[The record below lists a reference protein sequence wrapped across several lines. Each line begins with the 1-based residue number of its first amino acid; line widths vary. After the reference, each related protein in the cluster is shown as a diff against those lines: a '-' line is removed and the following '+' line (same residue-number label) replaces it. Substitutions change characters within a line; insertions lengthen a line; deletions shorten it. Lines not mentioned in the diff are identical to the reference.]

1 MWVMNFKNIIYIILL
16 PLLLVGQNKIEQKYS
31 KNEAAI
37 NRLQNEIND
46 LKQKLSGMYK
56 KESDVAKQIAALDHE
71 IALIARSKGLLEQQ
85 NKLIGIKIETTNQ
98 QLKNTERRLN
108 SLKRL
113 YADRLVYMYKYG
125 RIKNLELILT
135 SSSLNQAFMRYNYL
149 KVIAEQDER
158 TIRSIERKKRQVEI
172 LRQKLLAEKKLK
184 DETLRE
190 KRQQEKKYR
199 QSKNAKNKLIKKIK
213 WTESL
218 YKRQITQ
225 KESEQQK
232 IKEMLL
238 GFERKRQR
246 NERLE
251 VNDTPVNFNFSDFR
265 KAKGKLPWPVRG
277 KIVTKYGKYRDPKL
291 KTYVKNTGIEIKSA
305 LGTPVKS
312 VFSGVVRMI
321 TYMPVYGNTIIVDH
335 GKGYYTLYSH
345 LDEIYVHKNDAV
357 GTGQIIAT
365 VGDSGSLKG
374 SKLNF
379 EIYGN
384 QKTFNP
390 LKWLR

>member
-1 MWVMNFKNIIYIILL
+1 LF
-16 PLLLVGQNKIEQKYS
+16 GQNKIEQKYS
-31 KNEAAI
+31 RNEITI
-37 NRLQNEIND
+37 NRLEKEIND

-56 KESDVAKQIAALDHE
+56 KESDIAKQVASLDHE

-85 NKLIGIKIETTNQ
+85 NKLLSVKIETINQ
-98 QLKNTERRLN
+98 ELSYTKRRLKNLEQ
-108 SLKRL
+108 L
-113 YADRLVYMYKYG
+113 YAERLVYMYKYG

-135 SSSLNQAFMRYNYL
+135 SSSLNQAFVRYNYL
-149 KVIAEQDER
+149 KIIAEQDER
-158 TIRSIERKKRQVEI
+158 TIRSIKRKKRRVEI
-172 LRQKLLAEKKLK
+172 LHKKLLAEKKLQ
-184 DETLRE
+184 EENLRD
-190 KRQQEKKYR
+190 KRVKEKKYR
-199 QSKNAKNKLIKKIK
+199 QSKTQKNKLIKKIK

-218 YKRQITQ
+218 YQRQISQ
-225 KESEQQK
+225 KKRERQK

-238 GFERKRQR
+238 GFDRKRQR
-246 NERLE
+246 NKRLA
-251 VNDTPVNFNFSDFR
+251 VNDAPVNFNFSDFR

-277 KIVTKYGKYRDPKL
+277 KVVTKYGKYRDPKF
-291 KTYVKNTGIEIKSA
+291 KTYVKNTGIEIRSV

-312 VFSGVVRMI
+312 VFKGVVRMI

-345 LDEIYVHKNDAV
+345 LDEIYVHKNDPIR
-357 GTGQIIAT
+357 TGQIIAT

-390 LKWLR
+390 LYWLR

>member
-1 MWVMNFKNIIYIILL
+1 MNFKKLIYLLLL
-16 PLLLVGQNKIEQKYS
+16 PFLLLGQNKIEQKYS
-31 KNEAAI
+31 RNEITI
-37 NRLQNEIND
+37 NRLEKEISE
-46 LKQKLSGMYK
+46 LKQKLSGMFK
-56 KESDVAKQIAALDHE
+56 KESGVAKQIAMLDHE

-85 NKLIGIKIETTNQ
+85 NKLLSVKIETTNQ
-98 QLKNTERRLN
+98 ELRNTRRRLQN
-108 SLKRL
+108 LKQL
-113 YADRLVYMYKYG
+113 FADRLVYMYKYG

-135 SSSLNQAFMRYNYL
+135 SSSLNQAFVRYNYL
-149 KVIAEQDER
+149 KIIAEQDER
-158 TIRSIERKKRQVEI
+158 TIRSIKRKERRVEI
-172 LRQKLLAEKKLK
+172 LREKLLAEKKLK
-184 DETLRE
+184 DETLKE
-190 KRQQEKKYR
+190 KRAKEKKYR
-199 QSKNAKNKLIKKIK
+199 QNKTEKNKLIKKIK

-218 YKRQITQ
+218 YQRQISQ
-225 KESEQQK
+225 KESERQK

-246 NERLE
+246 NERLA
-251 VNDTPVNFNFSDFR
+251 VDDTPVNFNFSDFR

-345 LDEIYVHKNDAV
+345 LDEIYVHKNDALR
-357 GTGQIIAT
+357 TGQIIAT

-390 LKWLR
+390 VNWLR